1 MGVKTLDPSDY
12 ALVSSVTTHLSGVQ
26 LLPTV
31 DLALFERRAH
41 SSFYMIPCFLSQLPY
56 FFQRV
61 LSMNSPSYPQHFT
74 FLIYVTLPIL
84 PHLST
89 YIMSTFPHPLWSTSI
104 GCGATPSE
112 LVEILLS
119 TVFADCRIRYKPTYM
134 SHSTIRHTTTKV

>member
-1 MGVKTLDPSDY
+1 MDILVC
-12 ALVSSVTTHLSGVQ
+12 VSSERREWRDFFPPIHES
-26 LLPTV
+26 LLFIL
-31 DLALFERRAH
+31 LALFERRAH

-61 LSMNSPSYPQHFT
+61 FSMNSPSYPQHFT

-84 PHLST
+84 PRLST
-89 YIMSTFPHPLWSTSI
+89 YIMSTFPHLLWSTSI
-104 GCGATPSE
+104 GCGATPPE

-119 TVFADCRIRYKPTYM
+119 TVFANCRIRYKPTYM